1 MNIVKLEMNIIIRHT
16 QPDPLEHPGVNA
28 TMEMHNNQPSQ
39 AALLPCL
46 TKKLTEAKNKT
57 QYTHTPGSSCTLPP
71 SSSAEGDTQL
81 GCAL

>member
-57 QYTHTPGSSCTLPP
+57 HNTHTHLAVRARFHPP
-71 SSSAEGDTQL
+71 PVLRETHN
-81 GCAL
+81 